1 MGERQKGYFMAK
13 ILGIEV
19 GNSFTRICELD
30 YKTKNPKLY
39 KYITIPTPNGVINDG
54 FLQENVEFSLAIKKA
69 LSDNKITTKQVIFT
83 VSSNKIVTREVMIPA
98 VKTNQVGTYIRANAT
113 DYFPIDLALYELAHI
128 VLGTVKTEGEAD
140 KLRVMVIAASKELI
154 AGYTALAASCGLK
167 VQHVDYAGNS
177 VYQLMKNETESD
189 TELVVKVEEDS
200 TIASVICNGELTL
213 QRNLASGID
222 RAVNMMVQSPEYPE
236 NTYEAAFQTMC
247 RRACVKVVLNE
258 RTRMIEPESNAGES
272 EAVTEAR
279 KRITDTFAQL
289 ISNVARVIELHNT
302 KNRNN
307 PITKITMVGLGAD
320 IIGLNKLFTNE
331 LGIQTQVIKNLGSVS
346 YFHSV
351 DQESIAKYVASIGA
365 TLEPVNLLGDGT
377 KAKVKT
383 TVDYGKLAVLIGVL
397 AVAAIG
403 GMCALAIPPYLEEQQ
418 NETELNQLIATYE
431 EAEKLYNSYNGLKA
445 LDEQV
450 AMQYR
455 ITEHPN
461 NGLIAFLSEMESKL
475 PSDSYLQEFLSDDKA
490 ATMKVRASSYEEAAK
505 IVSIFRDFE
514 SVQTVVAA
522 SFTENYTEPTDD
534 KEAQYYVEVELV
546 CYYYTLDNAEQPAE
560 AAQPVAQEETS
571 NEE

>member
-69 LSDNKITTKQVIFT
+69 LSDNKITTKQAIFT

-113 DYFPIDLALYELAHI
+113 DYFPIDLALYELAHV

-154 AGYTALAASCGLK
+154 AGYTALAASCGLRI
-167 VQHVDYAGNS
+167 QHVDYAGNS
-177 VYQLMKNETESD
+177 VFQLMKEECGSETA
-189 TELVVKVEEDS
+189 LVVKVEEDS
-200 TIASVICNGELTL
+200 TIASVICNGELML

-222 RAVNMMVQSPEYPE
+222 RAVNMMVQAPEYPE

-307 PITKITMVGLGAD
+307 PITSIILVGLGAD
-320 IIGLNKLFTNE
+320 VIGLNKLFTNE
-331 LGIQTQVIKNLGSVS
+331 LGIQTQVIKNLGGVS

-365 TLEPVNLLGDGT
+365 TFEPVNLLGDGS

-383 TVDYGKLAVLIGVL
+383 TVDYGKLSVLIGVL
-397 AVAAIG
+397 AVVVIG

-418 NETELNQLIATYE
+418 TEKDLKEKITLYE
-431 EAEKLYNSYNGLKA
+431 QAEKLYNSYNGLKS
-445 LDEQV
+445 LDEEV

-461 NGLIAFLSEMESKL
+461 NNLIAFLSEMETKL
-475 PSDSYLQEFLSDDKA
+475 PSDSYLQELVSNGESA
-490 ATMKVRASSYEEAAK
+490 ALKVRASSYEEAAK
-505 IVSIFRDFE
+505 SLKL
-514 SVQTVVAA
+514 SAA
-522 SFTENYTEPTDD
+522 
-534 KEAQYYVEVELV
+534 LI
-546 CYYYTLDNAEQPAE
+546 L
-560 AAQPVAQEETS
+560 
-571 NEE
+571 

>member
-13 ILGIEV
+13 ILGMEV
-19 GNSFTRICELD
+19 GSSFTRICELD

-39 KYITIPTPNGVINDG
+39 KYITIPTPNGVNNDG

-69 LSDNKITTKQVIFT
+69 LSDNKITTRQVIFT
-83 VSSNKIVTREVMIPA
+83 VSSNKIVTREVLIPA

-177 VYQLMKNETESD
+177 VFRLMKNEAESD

-222 RAVNMMVQSPEYPE
+222 RAVNMMVQAPEYPE

-289 ISNVARVIELHNT
+289 VSNVARVIELHNT

-307 PITKITMVGLGAD
+307 PITRITMVGLGAD
-320 IIGLNKLFTNE
+320 VVGLSKLFTNE
-331 LGIQTQVIKNLGSVS
+331 LGIQTQVIKGLNSVS

-351 DQESIAKYVASIGA
+351 DQESIAKYVACIGA
-365 TLEPVNLLGDGT
+365 TLEPVNLLGDGS
-377 KAKVKT
+377 KAKIKT
-383 TVDYGKLAVLIGVL
+383 TVDYGKLTVLIGIL
-397 AVAAIG
+397 AVAVIG
-403 GMCALAIPPYLEEQQ
+403 GMCAMAIPPYLEEQQ
-418 NETELNQLIATYE
+418 NEKELKDKIVLYE
-431 EAEKLYNSYNGLKA
+431 QAEKLYNSYNGLKS
-445 LDEQV
+445 LDEEV

-461 NGLIAFLSEMESKL
+461 NNLIAFLSEMEMKL
-475 PSDSYLQEFLSDDKA
+475 PTDSYLQELVSDGQ
-490 ATMKVRASSYEEAAK
+490 TSSLKVRASGYEEAAK
-505 IVSIFRDFE
+505 IIEIFRGFD
-514 SVQTVVAA
+514 SVRDVATTA
-522 SFTENYTEPTDD
+522 LTEVYTEATENADE
-534 KEAQYYVEVELV
+534 EYYVEFDVV
-546 CYYYTLDNAEQPAE
+546 CYYLDAAVEQGE
-560 AAQPVAQEETS
+560 
-571 NEE
+571 

>member
-69 LSDNKITTKQVIFT
+69 LSDNKITTKQAIFT

-113 DYFPIDLALYELAHI
+113 DYFPIDLALYELAHV

-154 AGYTALAASCGLK
+154 AGYTALAASCGLRI
-167 VQHVDYAGNS
+167 QHVDYAGNS
-177 VYQLMKNETESD
+177 VFQLMKEECGSETA
-189 TELVVKVEEDS
+189 LVVKVEEDS
-200 TIASVICNGELTL
+200 TIASVICNGELVL

-222 RAVNMMVQSPEYPE
+222 RAVNMMVQAPEYPE

-307 PITKITMVGLGAD
+307 PITSIILVGLGAD
-320 IIGLNKLFTNE
+320 VIGLNKLFTNE
-331 LGIQTQVIKNLGSVS
+331 LGIQTQVIKNLGGVS

-365 TLEPVNLLGDGT
+365 TFEPVNLLGDGS

-383 TVDYGKLAVLIGVL
+383 TVDYGKLSVLIGVL
-397 AVAAIG
+397 AVVVIG

-418 NETELNQLIATYE
+418 TEKDLKEKITLYE
-431 EAEKLYNSYNGLKA
+431 QAEKLYNSYNGLKS
-445 LDEQV
+445 LDEEV

-461 NGLIAFLSEMESKL
+461 NNLIAFLSEMETKL
-475 PSDSYLQEFLSDDKA
+475 PSDSYLQELVSNGESA
-490 ATMKVRASSYEEAAK
+490 ALKVRASSYEEAAK
-505 IVSIFRDFE
+505 IIETFRSFD
-514 SVQTVVAA
+514 SVRDVVTTAL
-522 SFTENYTEPTDD
+522 TEVYTEATEDAEED
-534 KEAQYYVEVELV
+534 YYVEFDVV
-546 CYYYTLDNAEQPAE
+546 CYYLDAAVEQE
-560 AAQPVAQEETS
+560 K
-571 NEE
+571 